1 MLRQSGQRN
10 NGKPRRERGSVGAM
24 SSQVVPV
31 LPARRE
37 VHQADAIAWLGG
49 QERLVGASVVTSLP
63 DVSELPALGFEGWLR
78 WFEDA
83 AALTMSR
90 VPDDGVAVFFQSD
103 IKHGGAWID
112 KATLV
117 ARGAERAGMRLAFHT
132 IVCRHPPGTLTFGRA
147 SYSPLVGYAW
157 PTHQPGP
164 ARATADVIADA
175 GFTPGRKA
183 MGVNA
188 VVEACRFILAET
200 PTRTVVDPFCGW
212 GTVLAVANA
221 MGLAAIGV
229 DLSTRMCRRARTL
242 VIELPGSPGRQDR

>member
-83 AALTMSR
+83 AGLVASR

-112 KATLV
+112 KGALV
-117 ARGAERAGMRLAFHT
+117 SRGVERAGMRLAFHT
-132 IVCRHPPGTLTFGRA
+132 IVCRLPPGALTFGRA
-147 SYSPLVGYAW
+147 SYSHLLGYSW
-157 PTHQPGP
+157 PARPAGP
-164 ARATADVIADA
+164 ARATAHVIPDA
-175 GFTPGRKA
+175 GFKPGRKA

-188 VVEACRFILAET
+188 CLEACRFILAET

-221 MGLAAIGV
+221 LGLGAIGV
-229 DLSTRMCRRARTL
+229 DLSPRMCRSARTL
-242 VIELPGSPGRQDR
+242 TVDLP